1 MILGIDGLDPNIL
14 VKMMERGELP
24 HFSALAEK
32 GFFHPLATVAPPQSP
47 VAWTTIATGTDPA
60 QHGIYDFL
68 TRDPGNYTPK
78 LSILKQGKLG
88 YVRPYDVKAFWE
100 IASDGGVP
108 ATIIKWPLTF
118 PATPILGS
126 LLSGLGTPDLRG
138 TLGRYT
144 FFSSGEVPEPE
155 KKKGTVVKVDTA
167 GRTISTCLTGPMGL
181 SFQGKVETTTPLE
194 IELGDGGIHCRLD
207 RTCFTLEEGRWSD
220 WVPVPF
226 KVGFMRTVTGMCRF
240 YLESLKPEFKLYVTP
255 VNVSNQMKYMPISY
269 PLGYGQQLAEAVG
282 PYATLGLAEDANAL
296 NDEIIGERGFISGC
310 DLLMT
315 EREKTFFHELSRFQ
329 EGILACVFDTTDRV
343 QHMFWRYLNEAH
355 PRHDSK
361 GAQEY
366 AGVVPRIYQR
376 MDGIL
381 GKVLERLD
389 SDTLLI
395 VCSDHGFTSFNRS
408 VHLNTWLVQNG
419 FMALKEGKTAG
430 DALFADVDWP
440 RTKAFAFGLNS
451 LFFNLK
457 SREPQGCL
465 DGDGLAAAKAEL
477 GMRLRAMTD
486 GVNSVVLGVC
496 DPAEPNELGAGMIPD
511 LIIGYN
517 RGYRASWQ
525 TALGEAP
532 AGDIAEDNL
541 GKWSGDHCCAPQL
554 VPGVF
559 LTNQRTLLAKPHVKE
574 ICPAILDYLGL

>member
-1 MILGIDGLDPNIL
+1 
-14 VKMMERGELP
+14 MMEKGELP
-24 HFSALAEK
+24 HFAVLAEK
-32 GFFHPLATVAPPQSP
+32 GFFSPLATVAPPQSP
-47 VAWTTIATGTDPA
+47 VAWTTIATGVDPA

-68 TRDPGNYTPK
+68 TRDPGDYTPK

-88 YVRPYDVKAFWE
+88 YVRPYDAKTFWE
-100 IASDGGVP
+100 IASERSVP

-118 PATPILGS
+118 PATPMLGS

-144 FFSSGEVPEPE
+144 FFTSGDVAEPE
-155 KKKGTVVKVDTA
+155 KKKGTVVKVETA
-167 GRTISTCLTGPMGL
+167 NRSITTCLTGPMGL
-181 SFQGKVETTTPLE
+181 SLQGKVETTTPFKIDLD
-194 IELGDGGIHCRLD
+194 DGCIHCHLD
-207 RTCFTLEEGRWSD
+207 RTSFTLEEGRWSD

-240 YLESLKPEFKLYVTP
+240 YLESLKPEFNLYVTP
-255 VNVSNQMKYMPISY
+255 VNVSNQMKYMSISY
-269 PLGYGQQLAEAVG
+269 PLGYGQKLAEAVG

-296 NDEIIGERGFISGC
+296 NDEVIGEKAFISGC

-329 EGILACVFDTTDRV
+329 QGILACVFDTTDRV

-355 PRHDSK
+355 PRYDSQE
-361 GAQEY
+361 AQEY

-389 SDTLLI
+389 GDTLLI

-408 VHLNTWLVQNG
+408 AHLNTWLVQNG

-430 DALFADVDWP
+430 GALFADVDWP
-440 RTKAFAFGLNS
+440 RTAAFALGLNS
-451 LFFNLK
+451 LFVNLK
-457 SREPQGCL
+457 NREPQGCL
-465 DGDGLAAAKAEL
+465 DADGLAAMKAEL
-477 GMRLRAMTD
+477 AMKLGTMTD
-486 GVNSVVLGVC
+486 GGNSVIKEIC
-496 DPAEPNELGAGMIPD
+496 DPVGPNEPGAGMTPD

-541 GKWSGDHCCAPQL
+541 GKWSGDHCCAAQL

-574 ICPAILDYLGL
+574 ICPAILDYLG